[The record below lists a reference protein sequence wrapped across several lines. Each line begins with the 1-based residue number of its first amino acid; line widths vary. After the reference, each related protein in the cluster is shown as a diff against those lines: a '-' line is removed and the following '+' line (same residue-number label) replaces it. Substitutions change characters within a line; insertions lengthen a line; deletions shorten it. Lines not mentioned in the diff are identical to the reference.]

1 MMNGDCGT
9 TERSRSVSVE
19 DSGKGESALNKPECT
34 RAASKEDD
42 SSLQLLG
49 P

>member
-1 MMNGDCGT
+1 MMNGYCGT
-9 TERSRSVSVE
+9 TERGRSVSVE
-19 DSGKGESALNKPECT
+19 GSGNGESALNKPECT

-42 SSLQLLG
+42 SSLLLLG